1 MLEDIVTE
9 LENYMVFGDSFARMN
24 LTQAALNNAR
34 VIALARIKAQLINA
48 AEEALETIDEFNH
61 PDLHNRLIENLSK
74 DEHYFVS
81 PDLGS
86 AIVFNPEL
94 AGSWDDLVSGQVAGG
109 GGGPAPQ
116 PQRLFCW
123 KYGIYIPERE
133 GGRRASKFDDYPTYT
148 EVIQARLSAWGDK
161 APYWMF
167 LEYGNAGGAPAYP
180 SFSGTGFIARVQG
193 MVPRIIRRAADIAE
207 REMLDQMELAIEEQ
221 LSTPTRRV
229 AVELGYIPFAPEA
242 VSKVGVSTRLT
253 KAGEIYYQL
262 RVGGRFGRR
271 IEAGQF
277 VEELGG
283 VFTP

>member
-1 MLEDIVTE
+1 MLEDIITE
-9 LENYMVFGDSFARMN
+9 LENYMVFGDSFAGMN

-34 VIALARIKAQLINA
+34 VIALAKIKAQLINA
-48 AEEALETIDEFNH
+48 AEEALETVEEFQY
-61 PDLHNRLIENLSK
+61 PDLQTRLIENLSK
-74 DEHYFVS
+74 DAHYYVS

-86 AIVFNPEL
+86 AFVFNPEL

-109 GGGPAPQ
+109 GGGASPQ
-116 PQRLFCW
+116 PKRLFCW

-180 SFSGTGFIARVQG
+180 TFSGTGFIASVKG
-193 MVPRIIRRAADIAE
+193 MVPGIINHATKLAE
-207 REMLDQMELAIEEQ
+207 REMLDQMELAIKEQ
-221 LSTPTRRV
+221 LDNPTRRV
-229 AVELGYIPFAPEA
+229 TAELGYIPYAPGA
-242 VSKVGVSTRLT
+242 TSKVGVSIKLT
-253 KAGEIYYQL
+253 KAGEVYYQL
-262 RVGGRFGRR
+262 RVNGHFGRR
-271 IEAGQF
+271 IEVEQF

-283 VFTP
+283 VFTL